1 MSKKRTGA
9 RKKTTKKSRG
19 AARKKK
25 GGGSAKKFRIL
36 SIDGGGIR
44 GIIPGKILAA
54 VEKHL
59 QKATDDPDLRIADCF
74 DMIAGTSTG
83 GILSCIYLADDPSN
97 PGRPRFTAEE
107 AVGLYLDRGDEVFDL
122 SLWRRILTLG
132 QLRDEKYSA
141 DGIEEALD
149 DYFGE
154 TRLRDLLKPTLI
166 TAYDMRNRHAHF
178 FRQHRAHEE
187 RMDFLVKDVARATSA
202 APTYFEPARVKSMSG
217 VPFTLIDGGLF
228 ANNPAMCAY
237 AEARRREEFRNP
249 TAKDMVI
256 LSLGT
261 GEVKKRYFY
270 KDYKDAGL
278 LEWVTPLLDIMMG
291 GVAETT
297 DYQMQKMFQAV
308 KAPDQ
313 YLRINIE
320 LLDESTG
327 AMDNASPENVA
338 RLESIGQEA
347 ADRHWKELTA
357 FVEKLP
363 R

>member
-1 MSKKRTGA
+1 MGKKRPGA
-9 RKKTTKKSRG
+9 RKKTANKRR
-19 AARKKK
+19 AAAAKK

-59 QKATDDPDLRIADCF
+59 QKVKDDPDLRIADCF

-122 SLWRRILTLG
+122 SLWRRFFNPWQI
-132 QLRDEKYSA
+132 RDEKYSA

-149 DYFGE
+149 DYFGD
-154 TRLRDLLKPTLI
+154 TRLRALLKPTLI

-178 FRQHRAHEE
+178 FRQHRAHED

-237 AEARRREEFRNP
+237 AEARRREEFGNP
-249 TAKDMVI
+249 TAKNMMI

-270 KDYKDAGL
+270 KEYKDAGL
-278 LEWVTPLLDIMMG
+278 LEWATPLLDIMMG

-320 LLDESTG
+320 LLDETTA
-327 AMDNASPENVA
+327 AMDNATPENIA
-338 RLESIGQEA
+338 RLSAIGQEA
-347 ADRHWKELTA
+347 ADKHWDEITRFA
-357 FVEKLP
+357 EKLP

>member
-1 MSKKRTGA
+1 MGRKGTGA
-9 RKKTTKKSRG
+9 RKKATKKSGG

-25 GGGSAKKFRIL
+25 GGGRAGKFRIL

-59 QKATDDPDLRIADCF
+59 QEAKDDPNLRIADCF
-74 DMIAGTSTG
+74 DLIAGTSTG
-83 GILSCIYLADDPSN
+83 GILSCIYLARDPSE
-97 PGRPRFTAEE
+97 PDRPRFTANE
-107 AVGLYLDRGDEVFDL
+107 AVDLYIDRGDEVFDL
-122 SLWRRILTLG
+122 SFWRRTLTLG

-141 DGIEEALD
+141 DGLQAALD

-178 FRQHRAHEE
+178 FRQHRAHED
-187 RMDFLVKDVARATSA
+187 RMDFLVKEVARATSA
-202 APTYFEPARVKSMSG
+202 APTYFQPARVKSMSG

-237 AEARRREEFRNP
+237 AEARRREAFGNP
-249 TAKDMVI
+249 TAKDMMI

-278 LEWVTPLLDIMMG
+278 LEWVTPLLDIMMS

-297 DYQMQKMFQAV
+297 DYQMQKMFEAV
-308 KAPDQ
+308 NAEDQ

-320 LLDESTG
+320 LLDESTA
-327 AMDNASPENVA
+327 AMDNASPENIA
-338 RLESIGQEA
+338 RLASIGQEA
-347 ADRHWKELTA
+347 ADRLWSELTKFA
-357 FVEKLP
+357 EKLP
-363 R
+363 G